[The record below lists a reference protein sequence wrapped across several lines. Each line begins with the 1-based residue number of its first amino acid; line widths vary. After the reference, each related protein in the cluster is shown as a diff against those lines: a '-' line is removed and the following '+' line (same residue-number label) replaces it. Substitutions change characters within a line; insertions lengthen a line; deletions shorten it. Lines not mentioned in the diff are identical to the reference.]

1 MHEYFNDNLPSSF
14 QNMFK
19 SPNRAKSYKLEPGY
33 RNKNFKIFTSAMF
46 PKLWN
51 AIEIDLKV
59 SFSAKIFK
67 QRGVCQYLFG
77 EL

>member
-1 MHEYFNDNLPSSF
+1 
-14 QNMFK
+14 
-19 SPNRAKSYKLEPGY
+19 
-33 RNKNFKIFTSAMF
+33 MF